1 MFNKNLFESI
11 CNLTCEKEDF
21 NFNPANRRKVKYD
34 LEDPFIKYYS
44 YDSIVKA
51 FNKYINKEWDDKTL
65 AHWFCVYCW
74 ILNGGFSSKTKS
86 SLNLVEELITFIIS
100 DYLDGMSFFKK
111 NIILIMKIILQ
122 SKTILKDLNSV
133 MNCGNKEKN
142 LKLITLW

>member
-1 MFNKNLFESI
+1 MFNKKLFESI

-44 YDSIVKA
+44 YDSIVRA

-65 AHWFCVYCW
+65 AHWFCVYGW

-100 DYLDGMSFFKK
+100 DYLDGMSFFKEEYYL
-111 NIILIMKIILQ
+111 NNEDNTPIENYI
-122 SKTILKDLNSV
+122 KDLNSV

>member
-1 MFNKNLFESI
+1 MFNKKLFESI

-21 NFNPANRRKVKYD
+21 SFNPANRRKVQYD

-51 FNKYINKEWDDKTL
+51 FNKYINKEWDDQTL
-65 AHWFCVYCW
+65 AHWFCVYDW

-100 DYLDGMSFFKK
+100 DYLDGMSFFEEEYYL
-111 NIILIMKIILQ
+111 NNED
-122 SKTILKDLNSV
+122 KTSIENYIKGFKFCD
-133 MNCGNKEKN
+133 E
-142 LKLITLW
+142 LWQQRN

>member
-1 MFNKNLFESI
+1 MFNKELFENI

-65 AHWFCVYCW
+65 H
-74 ILNGGFSSKTKS
+74 IGF
-86 SLNLVEELITFIIS
+86 VFMIG
-100 DYLDGMSFFKK
+100 YLMVDSHQKQK
-111 NIILIMKIILQ
+111 
-122 SKTILKDLNSV
+122 V
-133 MNCGNKEKN
+133 A
-142 LKLITLW
+142 